1 MSKPIKHLP
10 MLPAERAL
18 KVIGGRWKAVILY
31 QLFDGPKRLSEL
43 ERLLPHASQKMLIQQ
58 LREMQ
63 THGLLT
69 REIYACVPP
78 RVDYAVTPLGLSLR
92 PILMALCEWGRLH
105 AHELNEV
112 ERLADCGP
120 VRSDGPPAL
129 TSELLAAAVL
139 LKSSGS
145 VHA

>member
-63 THGLLT
+63 GHGLLT
-69 REIYACVPP
+69 REVYAQVPP
-78 RVDYAVTPLGLSLR
+78 RVDYAATPLGLSLR
-92 PILMALCEWGRLH
+92 PILTALCEWGRLH

-112 ERLADCGP
+112 QRLAVCEPAHPGEL
-120 VRSDGPPAL
+120 SAL
-129 TSELLAAAVL
+129 TSELLAASVL
-139 LKSSGS
+139 LKSAE
-145 VHA
+145 HAHV